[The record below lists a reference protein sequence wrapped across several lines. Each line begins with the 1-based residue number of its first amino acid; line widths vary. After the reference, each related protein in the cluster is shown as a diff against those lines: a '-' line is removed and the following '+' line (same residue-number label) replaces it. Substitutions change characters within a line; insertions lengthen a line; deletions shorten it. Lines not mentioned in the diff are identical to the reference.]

1 MSQFFGKVKTKLD
14 LNGPTLEFTTQP
26 VSVATTGVG
35 VGTTGGPDVTMS
47 GIATVGFINFDTPP
61 PCIAVIDENT
71 GSSQSSVDQDWNN
84 FYAAHPNRKFYLM
97 DVGGTYGEQTVK
109 TPTGIGT
116 GAAPITNFT
125 KFNVNRDDGNIAYTS
140 DWFDLAGISTG
151 QGYSLVTLW
160 VDSSGSMTPS
170 NVQASLDLFLTNC
183 SNAGITVTQSPDPN
197 AYFEE
202 YIEPFITELT
212 GPPSPTNKGS
222 IGYQWYESGLGKLV
236 EGDKYVGTA
245 TTTLTIKNII
255 TPTDNDKKY
264 YLEADYIPGQ
274 PGARTGNALNEPLNS
289 GIATVTVTPILDI
302 ISQPATTAALQNI
315 DATFSISAQLTNN
328 TTGGVSYQW
337 QIDEE
342 NITDGDITNDDTF
355 VSITLE
361 DQGLS
366 STQPSPYGQAVGK
379 GEYFIP
385 TDATNVVIDL
395 ASGPGGN
402 SGTGLPP
409 TDFGTPGKG
418 GDGINQ
424 VFTPVSGSANVGPR
438 KIRFIKGRRGG
449 DGDIADTPDGLING
463 GSGAR
468 AGGSSGTNINFGASQ
483 GNHGGGGGGSTTF
496 EIMYH
501 NKETDVWAVVFA
513 ACLGGGGG
521 GGAPGKLF
529 QTPNNGQ
536 DGEDSNHIGVTGN
549 ALNNQSK
556 GGDGE
561 GEAGSGGGGGGYSG
575 DTGQSANGGEGTNS
589 RGGGGQDGRSAYR
602 LDVLQNITGS
612 LAGAQNTGGAGE
624 GAYLPVPS
632 SSYTDG
638 WGRLTYNS
646 VSATSGSSE
655 TITVSGTQTPTLT
668 IRSNL
673 ALTRR
678 IRCVVSHISE
688 DIPDVISNSVN
699 FICQSTAETSN
710 INIEIIPASVS
721 EAAFGDVGVLSIN
734 SEHDLNDG
742 EYTFDTVPV
751 SSSSTLLYYC
761 FYSPDKDIDI
771 EMDLYGGM
779 GLNVT
784 SINGT
789 QNLGGQGGY
798 SRIRF
803 TLEKNTEYII
813 SGLNNIVKAPFV
825 YKKASLIACVGGGGD
840 AGVAMNADGGAGG
853 GVGAD
858 GADGEVWGGGGGKG
872 ADETNLSTSGV
883 YGSLFQDI
891 HTTGSYAASI
901 YAVPT
906 PYPGDSFALNND
918 GGKALSCPKGVWW
931 AEVWTG
937 SSCTNFNEHTG
948 YINLGDI
955 GHFRLADGTIVTN
968 TAEIDRGYKAGYD
981 MIQTAGRGD
990 INGGG
995 AGGNGATGGEGGS
1008 SNCGGGGGSGFQ
1020 DGSVNVVDT
1029 GLGGSTGT
1037 AKVVI
1042 RLAL

>member
-14 LNGPTLEFTTQP
+14 LNGPTLEFVTQP

-35 VGTTGGPDVTMS
+35 IGSTGGPDVILS
-47 GIATVGFINFDTPP
+47 GIATVSFG
-61 PCIAVIDENT
+61 
-71 GSSQSSVDQDWNN
+71 
-84 FYAAHPNRKFYLM
+84 
-97 DVGGTYGEQTVK
+97 
-109 TPTGIGT
+109 
-116 GAAPITNFT
+116 
-125 KFNVNRDDGNIAYTS
+125 
-140 DWFDLAGISTG
+140 STG
-151 QGYSLVTLW
+151 VA
-160 VDSSGSMTPS
+160 V
-170 NVQASLDLFLTNC
+170 
-183 SNAGITVTQSPDPN
+183 
-197 AYFEE
+197 
-202 YIEPFITELT
+202 
-212 GPPSPTNKGS
+212 NKGS
-222 IGYQWYESGLGKLV
+222 IGYQWYESGVGKLV

-245 TTTLTIKNII
+245 STTLTIKNII

-289 GIATVTVTPILDI
+289 GIATVTVTPIIDI
-302 ISQPATTAALQNI
+302 ISQPTTTAAIQNI

-328 TTGGVSYQW
+328 TTGGISYQW

-342 NITDGDITNDDTF
+342 NITDGDITHDDTF

-366 STQPSPYGQAVGK
+366 STQPSPYGQAVGE

-385 TDATNVVIDL
+385 TDATNIVIDL

-424 VFTPVSGSANVGPR
+424 VFTPVSGSANVIPR
-438 KIRFIKGRRGG
+438 KVRFIKGRRGG

-463 GSGAR
+463 GSGSR
-468 AGGSSGTNINFGASQ
+468 AGGSSGENINFGASQ

-496 EIMYH
+496 DIMYH
-501 NKETDVWAVVFA
+501 NKETDVWSVVFA

-536 DGEDSNHIGVTGN
+536 DGHDSNFVGVTGMP
-549 ALNNQSK
+549 LNNQSK
-556 GGDGE
+556 GGDGG

-575 DTGQSANGGEGTNS
+575 DTGQSALGGEGTNS

-602 LDVLQNITGS
+602 LDVLENITGS
-612 LAGAQNTGGAGE
+612 LPGAQNTGGAGE

-632 SSYTDG
+632 STYTDG

-678 IRCVVSHISE
+678 IRCVVSHTSE

-699 FICQSTAETSN
+699 FICQSTSDTSN
-710 INIEIIPASVS
+710 VSIE
-721 EAAFGDVGVLSIN
+721 SIGTT
-734 SEHDLNDG
+734 STATLTEHDLNDG
-742 EYTFDTVPV
+742 EYTFDMVPLSTTSTV
-751 SSSSTLLYYC
+751 LYYC
-761 FYSPDKDIDI
+761 LYSPDKDINI
-771 EMDLYGGM
+771 EMDLYGGK
-779 GLNVT
+779 
-784 SINGT
+784 GT
-789 QNLGGQGGY
+789 DVDNHSGGQGGY

-813 SGLNNIVKAPFV
+813 SGLNEIINTPFI
-825 YKKASLIACVGGGGD
+825 YRKSTLMACVGEGGH
-840 AGVAMNADGGAGG
+840 AGNNGAGG
-853 GVGAD
+853 D
-858 GADGEVWGGGGGKG
+858 GGGTNISGFTGQGFGAGAGGVTPG
-872 ADETNLSTSGV
+872 LSEELTTSGI
-883 YGSLFQDI
+883 YGSGFTSTDPN
-891 HTTGSYAASI
+891 SI
-901 YAVPT
+901 YYYT
-906 PYPGDSFALNND
+906 PQTYTGDTQASGDN
-918 GGKALSCPKGVWW
+918 GGRTISCPKGVYF
-931 AEVWTG
+931 AEYGGQGIPGVSSPLSPCSDITG
-937 SSCTNFNEHTG
+937 DTR
-948 YINLGDI
+948 
-955 GHFRLADGTIVTN
+955 FRLSDGTIVEN
-968 TAEIDRGYKAGYD
+968 TAQISRGYKAGYD
-981 MIQTAGRGD
+981 IIQTAGGGEGQGVTGRG
-990 INGGG
+990 GRPGR
-995 AGGNGATGGEGGS
+995 GGNGATGGDGGTFS
-1008 SNCGGGGGSGFQ
+1008 HIQAGGGGGSGYQ
-1020 DGSVNVVDT
+1020 DGSINVVDQQQ
-1029 GLGGSTGT
+1029 GGSTGNS
-1037 AKVVI
+1037 KVVI